1 MCCPGVACTETPI
14 SHTVTSDAS
23 LMAGLLDSFGD
34 VFAEPSRLPPPRSRD
49 HSIVLKPGAAPV
61 AVRPYRFPA
70 AHKDELE
77 R

>member
-1 MCCPGVACTETPI
+1 
-14 SHTVTSDAS
+14 
-23 LMAGLLDSFGD
+23 MAGLLDSFGD